1 MKKIILLTTVFFYC
15 LKVSYA
21 QPGELDS
28 SFGTNGTVAIP
39 FNTGSYTPIAI
50 QADGKI
56 IIGGANL
63 ARYNMDGSPDT
74 TFAGGIFHTSDNFP
88 IGALAIQADEKI
100 VVATEASINNNFGGT
115 VNLYRYNKDGSA
127 DITFDGDG
135 MKTTTLSWG
144 SPEDLVNDISIVI
157 QSDNKIIVA
166 ASGIERFNAD
176 GSLDKSFGPDFYI
189 GSAAIQKDGKIVVAG
204 FSYETEVYNI
214 NFAVAR
220 YNVDGTPDLS
230 FSNDGLQ
237 TVDFKPND
245 FGNSIVIQDDG
256 KIIVTGHADNYGSET
271 QLAIARLNI

>member
-100 VVATEASINNNFGGT
+100 VVATEASIN
-115 VNLYRYNKDGSA
+115 
-127 DITFDGDG
+127 
-135 MKTTTLSWG
+135 
-144 SPEDLVNDISIVI
+144 
-157 QSDNKIIVA
+157 
-166 ASGIERFNAD
+166 
-176 GSLDKSFGPDFYI
+176 
-189 GSAAIQKDGKIVVAG
+189 
-204 FSYETEVYNI
+204 
-214 NFAVAR
+214 
-220 YNVDGTPDLS
+220 
-230 FSNDGLQ
+230 
-237 TVDFKPND
+237 
-245 FGNSIVIQDDG
+245 
-256 KIIVTGHADNYGSET
+256 
-271 QLAIARLNI
+271 